1 MNKILPRIES
11 IANNEGITI
20 GALERKI
27 GASKGV
33 LSRAIANGTDIQS
46 KWIQAIVENYPR
58 YSAEWLLSGKGEM
71 IREEATQRATPTVQ
85 AQFSLRTDHLVE
97 MQNVPLYE
105 LDASAGLVALFADQ
119 NRRTPISHI
128 QIPDLPPCDGAVYVR
143 GDSMYPLL
151 KSGDIVL
158 YKEIPRNTVGRDVP
172 FVIHHRRRELY
183 LDQIHPEGRRQ
194 SFCPTRKPQPTPFAE
209 GYPGRLNPGA
219 GINQSKYPV
228 QYDGI
233 NSTNHRTRAFRG
245 GYFDQPPR
253 IVYVLAGCIYI
264 YRSRICIIPTYIHN
278 ITHDLTSLMI

>member
-46 KWIQAIVENYPR
+46 KWIQAIVENYPL

-71 IREEATQRATPTVQ
+71 IREETTQRATPSVQ
-85 AQFSLRTDHLVE
+85 AQFSLRTDHPVE

-158 YKEIPRNTVGRDVP
+158 YKEIPNGSQGILWGEMYLLSFTIDGESYISIKYIQKADDDRFVRLVSHNPHHSPKDIPADSIQALALIKASIRFNTMG
-172 FVIHHRRRELY
+172 
-183 LDQIHPEGRRQ
+183 
-194 SFCPTRKPQPTPFAE
+194 
-209 GYPGRLNPGA
+209 
-219 GINQSKYPV
+219 
-228 QYDGI
+228 
-233 NSTNHRTRAFRG
+233 
-245 GYFDQPPR
+245 
-253 IVYVLAGCIYI
+253 
-264 YRSRICIIPTYIHN
+264 
-278 ITHDLTSLMI
+278 